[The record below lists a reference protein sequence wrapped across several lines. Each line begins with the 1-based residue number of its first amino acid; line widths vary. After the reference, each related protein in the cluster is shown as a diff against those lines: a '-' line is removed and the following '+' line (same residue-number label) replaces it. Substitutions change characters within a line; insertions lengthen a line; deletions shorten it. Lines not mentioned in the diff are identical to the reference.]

1 LASLRQS
8 SNTSLPGAQTAP
20 KSSRD
25 WPPTD
30 EKTGRPLFFVG

>member
-1 LASLRQS
+1 MELASFPPSPKTTQS
-8 SNTSLPGAQTAP
+8 AP
-20 KSSRD
+20 KSARD